1 MSAGLGARSSSFLT
15 TTVTTTHEI
24 ASSARLPQVIGF
36 LRCNVR
42 HCRVLELA
50 FGGVDCGRRGFFGAN
65 PGHREA
71 LTSNRRGTATKS
83 TGFRWVSDPLRTCAS
98 STARQKFV
106 LDVLI
111 SEPAAIPDV
120 LAVDP
125 SFSFCVLSFLKIP
138 INRFQS
144 PHLPVQKRPS
154 NHPNFHNHALGGDAR
169 CMRSGQFAT
178 AGEVFIVSLH
188 VSSGLTRPDHL
199 RLHLPECLLE
209 WDAIAKN
216 AHSMYSTT
224 SSPASLTNPLSD
236 AFHSHL
242 GDSGAIMPIRV
253 YQRHVTWRARRTS
266 HVLTHLPS
274 PVKSCS
280 AQYYRL
286 HKKLTGPMSTCA
298 LTKPQQLYVFACAK
312 PKLRGTSAVALKDN
326 DGDGDGAVRQS
337 KMQ

>member
-1 MSAGLGARSSSFLT
+1 M
-15 TTVTTTHEI
+15 
-24 ASSARLPQVIGF
+24 P
-36 LRCNVR
+36 
-42 HCRVLELA
+42 
-50 FGGVDCGRRGFFGAN
+50 
-65 PGHREA
+65 
-71 LTSNRRGTATKS
+71 
-83 TGFRWVSDPLRTCAS
+83 WV
-98 STARQKFV
+98 
-106 LDVLI
+106 
-111 SEPAAIPDV
+111 EMPAACAGSRNIV
-120 LAVDP
+120 T
-125 SFSFCVLSFLKIP
+125 C
-138 INRFQS
+138 
-144 PHLPVQKRPS
+144 
-154 NHPNFHNHALGGDAR
+154 
-169 CMRSGQFAT
+169 SGQFAT

-298 LTKPQQLYVFACAK
+298 LTKVRILRLCSALAHFHFFLYALPIPLGGIVQVSALCAACS
-312 PKLRGTSAVALKDN
+312 PVVPYILGPFHLPVHR
-326 DGDGDGAVRQS
+326 
-337 KMQ
+337 